1 MPGSGYKFADPR
13 LTDYFHSSPGI
24 LRKKKTRISSL
35 PRGQRKNVALLL
47 GIRKKISSIVVG
59 NLKGNMVDVDEE
71 WIKFTTA
78 NKKGENVTKIVRL
91 DKGSGVEIGT
101 E

>member
-1 MPGSGYKFADPR
+1 
-13 LTDYFHSSPGI
+13 
-24 LRKKKTRISSL
+24 
-35 PRGQRKNVALLL
+35 
-47 GIRKKISSIVVG
+47 
-59 NLKGNMVDVDEE
+59 MVDVDEE

-91 DKGSGVEIGT
+91 DKGSEVEIGT

>member
-1 MPGSGYKFADPR
+1 
-13 LTDYFHSSPGI
+13 
-24 LRKKKTRISSL
+24 
-35 PRGQRKNVALLL
+35 
-47 GIRKKISSIVVG
+47 
-59 NLKGNMVDVDEE
+59 MVDVDEE
-71 WIKFTTA
+71 WIKFTTT